1 MYVCIYIHIYK
12 YIYLI
17 TYLHIYIH
25 TYFCFLTNINQYTHI
40 YIFTHYIYI
49 FYGKGPA
56 TVFFVS
62 SDVFRSCSIKE
73 HTNIYICLTMF
84 TQFLFVC
91 VVLFVCMLISHMII
105 IKNIENYRTLCR
117 YQNFNLYMY
126 VYDNIQLSV
135 IFSSIVSTIIIY

>member
-1 MYVCIYIHIYK
+1 MYIYIHIYK
-12 YIYLI
+12 YII

-25 TYFCFLTNINQYTHI
+25 TYFCFFLTNINQYTHI

-49 FYGKGPA
+49 YILWQRA
-56 TVFFVS
+56 CNCIFVS

-73 HTNIYICLTMF
+73 HTNIHICLTMF

-105 IKNIENYRTLCR
+105 IKISKIIAHYVDIKIS
-117 YQNFNLYMY
+117 NLYMY
-126 VYDNIQLSV
+126 VCDNIQSSV
-135 IFSSIVSTIIIY
+135 IFSNIVSTIIIY